1 MDKEAKPKAATTSK
15 ITARGSTLRT
25 VGWRI
30 MSRTM
35 PIGSVKAV
43 LAALRVM
50 SLLRT
55 GARPVSLLRA
65 GAGVSLPPAA
75 GGVPGAVSA
84 VFIVAVAMGFS

>member
-1 MDKEAKPKAATTSK
+1 
-15 ITARGSTLRT
+15 
-25 VGWRI
+25 

-35 PIGSVKAV
+35 PIGSVSAV
-43 LAALRVM
+43 LAAPRVM

-55 GARPVSLLRA
+55 GAKPVSALRD

>member
-1 MDKEAKPKAATTSK
+1 
-15 ITARGSTLRT
+15 
-25 VGWRI
+25 

-35 PIGSVKAV
+35 PIGSVRAV
-43 LAALRVM
+43 LAAPRVM

-55 GARPVSLLRA
+55 GAKPVSLLRP
-65 GAGVSLPPAA
+65 GALDSLPPVA